1 MFLKINTKCIFD
13 ESKVISKSKGN
24 KNKQKKNIQLHHE
37 YQPKQIII
45 IKNSNISQLIIKAVE
60 IYFASLKKSF
70 KILLY
75 F

>member
-1 MFLKINTKCIFD
+1 MNTKCIFD

-24 KNKQKKNIQLHHE
+24 KNKQQKTIQLHHE